1 MRLSPSIF
9 TFAQP
14 LATVRFSQSVDDW
27 AADKVTEI
35 AGTGMPAETTSAG
48 FTKSDTGQDMG
59 QYTSGS
65 LDQVNDSCHSKNQAA
80 RNYTQRTLEKTSPEM
95 PESLTNERR
104 TRFT

>member
-9 TFAQP
+9 TYAQP
-14 LATVRFSQSVDDW
+14 LATVHFFQSLADW

-35 AGTGMPAETTSAG
+35 AGTGMPAEITSAAV
-48 FTKSDTGQDMG
+48 DTDQGMG
-59 QYTSGS
+59 RDTSGILAS
-65 LDQVNDSCHSKNQAA
+65 YCHRSQSKSQAA
-80 RNYTQRTLEKTSPEM
+80 RIYTQRTIEKITPEM